1 MLSKFFL
8 RAAVT
13 AAALTCT
20 TGYASAEN
28 FDIMIME
35 MSFFPSV
42 SYVQPGDTLT
52 FINESGVDRDIR
64 SRNAQWFIPGLA
76 VGASASIVIEQGWKN
91 EFLSRIKGSGNGG
104 NDGADGEVV
113 SNDYLTTDLSNDEA
127 VVDEAGT
134 IMGILKY
141 SGAPEV
147 ATSN

>member
-20 TGYASAEN
+20 TGSASAEN

-42 SYVQPGDTLT
+42 SYVQPGDTIT
-52 FINESGVDRDIR
+52 FTNNSGVARDIR

-76 VGASASIVIEQGWKN
+76 VDASASIVVEESWKN
-91 EFLSRIKGSGNGG
+91 EFLSRIKGTGSGN
-104 NDGADGEVV
+104 DTGATGDNV
-113 SNDYLTTDLSNDEA
+113 STDYLTTDLSDDSTFI
-127 VVDEAGT
+127 DEAGT
-134 IMGILKY
+134 IMGILNY
-141 SGAPEV
+141 SGTPNSV
-147 ATSN
+147 SSN

>member
-8 RAAVT
+8 PAAVT

-20 TGYASAEN
+20 TGSASAEN
-28 FDIMIME
+28 FDILSME
-35 MSFFPSV
+35 MSFFPTM
-42 SYVQPGDTLT
+42 SYVQPDDTLT

-76 VGASASIVIEQGWKN
+76 VGASVSIVIEQGWKN

-104 NDGADGEVV
+104 NDGVDGEVV

>member
-20 TGYASAEN
+20 TGSASAEN

-42 SYVQPGDTLT
+42 SYVQPGDTIT
-52 FINESGVDRDIR
+52 FTNNSGVDRDIR

-76 VGASASIVIEQGWKN
+76 VDASASIVVEEGWKN
-91 EFLSRIKGSGNGG
+91 EFLSRIKGTGNGS
-104 NDGADGEVV
+104 DTGATGDSV
-113 SNDYLTTDLSNDEA
+113 SNDYLTTDLTDDPTLM
-127 VVDEAGT
+127 DEAGT
-134 IMGILKY
+134 IMGILNY
-141 SGAPEV
+141 SGTPDSAS
-147 ATSN
+147 SN